1 MGKSGVRSVEPR
13 GADLV
18 VRALR
23 NAGTRHVFSLSGN
36 QIMPIYDALVDENVN
51 LYHVRHEAAAV
62 HMADAW
68 GRLTGRP
75 GVALVTAGPGFA
87 NTLSALYVARMAES
101 PVVLI
106 SGSSAIAEAGQGAF
120 QEMPQARMAEPVT
133 KASWTASG
141 TSGLSS
147 EIERAYEV
155 AASGRTGPVHVTIP
169 VDALEARVP
178 ADEERPS
185 SEAGAVPGG
194 VLDDAT
200 AARFFDLVRGAKRPL
215 IIAGPAASRG
225 ESRQAIDELADTAD
239 VPAAYMESPRGVAD
253 PSLGAFAE
261 VLPEA
266 DLVVLIGK
274 KLDFMLKFGG
284 EPTFSRDCKFV
295 QIDAEESAVAAT
307 EVVLGDA
314 GRLALKIVADPDPAS
329 ASRRLLAHASAFRP
343 QHSGWADEVRDA
355 IAFRPRSWQ
364 DLEPDE
370 NGALHPVQVCREI
383 QKLLGDGGVFVSD
396 GGEFGQ
402 WAQACINAPERLI
415 NGPSGAIGSSIPF
428 AIAARLARP
437 QAPIVATLGDGTFGF
452 HAMELDTAMRYGI
465 PFVLVVG
472 NDAAWNA
479 EYQIQLRDYGPDR
492 LLECELLPSR
502 YDRVAAALGGHG
514 THVTSLA
521 ELGPMLRSALYSG
534 LPACVNVSISRH
546 PAPAVRR

>member
-1 MGKSGVRSVEPR
+1 MGMPGRPR

-36 QIMPIYDALVDENVN
+36 QIMPIYDALVDGDIS

-101 PVVLI
+101 PLVLI
-106 SGSSAIAEAGQGAF
+106 SGSAAKAEAGQGAF
-120 QEMPQARMAEPVT
+120 QEMPQARMSEPVT
-133 KASWTASG
+133 KASWTASS
-141 TSGLSS
+141 TPGLSS
-147 EIERAYEV
+147 EIERAFSIAE
-155 AASGRTGPVHVTIP
+155 SGRPGPVHITIP
-169 VDALEARVP
+169 VDALEARLD
-178 ADEERPS
+178 ASSNRPS
-185 SEAGAVPGG
+185 VEDSHEPGEG
-194 VLDDAT
+194 LDDAT
-200 AARFFDLVRGAKRPL
+200 ADRFFDLVRGAKRPL

-225 ESRQAIDELADTAD
+225 ESRQAIDELVDAAG

-284 EPTFSRDCKFV
+284 EPTFGRDCRFV
-295 QIDAEESAVAAT
+295 QIDAEGSAVAQPQA
-307 EVVLGDA
+307 VLG
-314 GRLALKIVADPDPAS
+314 GSRRMALEVVADPEA
-329 ASRRLLAHASAFRP
+329 ASRRLLTHAGGFRP
-343 QHSGWADEVRDA
+343 RRGGWADEVRDA
-355 IAFRPRSWQ
+355 IAFRPRSWE
-364 DLEPDE
+364 DMGPDE

-383 QKLLGDGGVFVSD
+383 QKLLGDSGVFVSD

-402 WAQACINAPERLI
+402 WAQACITAPERLI
-415 NGPSGAIGSSIPF
+415 NGPSGAIGSAIPF
-428 AIAARLARP
+428 ALAAKLARP
-437 QAPIVATLGDGTFGF
+437 QAPVVATLGDGTFGF
-452 HAMELDTAMRYGI
+452 HAMELDTAVRYGI

-492 LLECELLPSR
+492 LFECELLPSR
-502 YDRVAAALGGHG
+502 YDRVATALGGHG
-514 THVTSLA
+514 AHVGSSE
-521 ELGPMLRSALYSG
+521 ELGPVLRAALDSG

-546 PAPAVRR
+546 AAPAVRRG

>member
-36 QIMPIYDALVDENVN
+36 QIMPIYDALVDGDIN

-68 GRLTGRP
+68 GRLTGSP

-106 SGSSAIAEAGQGAF
+106 SGSSAMSEAGQGAF
-120 QEMPQARMAEPVT
+120 QEMPQAGMAGPVT
-133 KASWTASG
+133 KASWTASS
-141 TSGLSS
+141 TSELGA
-147 EIERAYEV
+147 EVERAYSI
-155 AASGRTGPVHVTIP
+155 AASGRPGPVHVTIP

-178 ADEERPS
+178 AEEERPS
-185 SEAGAVPGG
+185 SEAGAVPSG

-314 GRLALKIVADPDPAS
+314 GRLALKIVADPAS

-437 QAPIVATLGDGTFGF
+437 EAPIVATLGDGTFGF
-452 HAMELDTAMRYGI
+452 HAMELDTAVRYG
-465 PFVLVVG
+465 
-472 NDAAWNA
+472 
-479 EYQIQLRDYGPDR
+479 
-492 LLECELLPSR
+492 
-502 YDRVAAALGGHG
+502 
-514 THVTSLA
+514 
-521 ELGPMLRSALYSG
+521 LRSSG
-534 LPACVNVSISRH
+534 RG
-546 PAPAVRR
+546 

>member
-1 MGKSGVRSVEPR
+1 MGKPGGRSAEPR

-36 QIMPIYDALVDENVN
+36 QIMPIYDALVDQDVN

-101 PVVLI
+101 PLVLI
-106 SGSSAIAEAGQGAF
+106 SGSSAVAEAGQGAF

-133 KASWTASG
+133 KASWTASD
-141 TSGLSS
+141 TSELGA
-147 EIERAYEV
+147 EVERGYSI
-155 AASGRTGPVHVTIP
+155 AASGRPGPVHVTIP
-169 VDALEARVP
+169 VDALEARAP
-178 ADEERPS
+178 ASPERPAPETGPG
-185 SEAGAVPGG
+185 SEG
-194 VLDDAT
+194 VLDDA
-200 AARFFDLVRGAKRPL
+200 AAAAFFDLVRGVSRPL
-215 IIAGPAASRG
+215 IVAGPAVSRG
-225 ESRQAIDELADTAD
+225 ESRQAIDQLADAAG

-284 EPTFSRDCKFV
+284 EPTFGRDCRFV
-295 QIDAEESAVAAT
+295 QIDAEGSAVAQT
-307 EVVLGDA
+307 EAVLGDS
-314 GRLALKIVADPDPAS
+314 RRMALEVVADPEA
-329 ASRRLLAHASAFRP
+329 ASRRLLTHAGGFRP
-343 QHSGWADEVRDA
+343 RRGGWADEVRDA

-364 DLEPDE
+364 DLGPDE

-402 WAQACINAPERLI
+402 WAQACIAAPERLI

-428 AIAARLARP
+428 AIAARLACP
-437 QAPIVATLGDGTFGF
+437 EAPIVATLGDGTFGF
-452 HAMELDTAMRYGI
+452 HAMELDTAVRYGI

-492 LLECELLPSR
+492 LFECELLPSR

-514 THVTSLA
+514 AHVASVA
-521 ELGPMLRSALYSG
+521 ELGPALRAALDSG

-546 PAPAVRR
+546 PAPAVRRE

>member
-1 MGKSGVRSVEPR
+1 MCLS
-13 GADLV
+13 
-18 VRALR
+18 RAAR
-23 NAGTRHVFSLSGN
+23 PLS
-36 QIMPIYDALVDENVN
+36 
-51 LYHVRHEAAAV
+51 
-62 HMADAW
+62 
-68 GRLTGRP
+68 
-75 GVALVTAGPGFA
+75 
-87 NTLSALYVARMAES
+87 
-101 PVVLI
+101 
-106 SGSSAIAEAGQGAF
+106 EAGQGAF
-120 QEMPQARMAEPVT
+120 QEMPQAGMAGPVT
-133 KASWTASG
+133 KASWTASS
-141 TSGLSS
+141 TSELGA
-147 EIERAYEV
+147 EVERAYSI
-155 AASGRTGPVHVTIP
+155 AASGRPGPVHVTIP

-178 ADEERPS
+178 AEEERPS
-185 SEAGAVPGG
+185 SEAGAVPSG
-194 VLDDAT
+194 VLDDAP

-225 ESRQAIDELADTAD
+225 QSRQAIDELADAAG

-274 KLDFMLKFGG
+274 KLDFMLKFGR

-314 GRLALKIVADPDPAS
+314 GRLALKIVADPAS

-452 HAMELDTAMRYGI
+452 HAMELDTAVRYSI

-479 EYQIQLRDYGPDR
+479 EYQIQLRDYGR
-492 LLECELLPSR
+492 TGCS
-502 YDRVAAALGGHG
+502 
-514 THVTSLA
+514 
-521 ELGPMLRSALYSG
+521 SAN
-534 LPACVNVSISRH
+534 CCRH
-546 PAPAVRR
+546 AMTVWPRP